1 MMKKYHRP
9 EWAIASFEA
18 WDILM
23 GSDENETD
31 KDYVDNE
38 NLVVDNIA
46 NI

>member
-1 MMKKYHRP
+1 MKKYARP
-9 EWAIASFEA
+9 EWALAAFEMS
-18 WDILM
+18 DVLM
-23 GSDENETD
+23 ASDENETD